1 MRRVCGEKRGL
12 AEGCRE
18 KAKEFLPV
26 GANIMHYLTYLKIAR
41 ICAFSV
47 DPREIAG
54 VAGVKRKYKQKVWD
68 I

>member
-1 MRRVCGEKRGL
+1 
-12 AEGCRE
+12 
-18 KAKEFLPV
+18 
-26 GANIMHYLTYLKIAR
+26 MHYLTYLKIAR